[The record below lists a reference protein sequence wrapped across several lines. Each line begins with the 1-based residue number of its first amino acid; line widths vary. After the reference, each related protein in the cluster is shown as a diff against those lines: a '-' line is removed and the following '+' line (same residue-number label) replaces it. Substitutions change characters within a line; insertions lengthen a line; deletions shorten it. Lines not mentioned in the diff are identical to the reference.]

1 MLYVTMYLSAMK
13 YIYVYGYIY
22 MCQKKLC
29 ILLESTFKVLIVIGC
44 LLIKMHNP
52 MNVLAAFLCDMNK
65 YNCPAWQEQ
74 DWTVNYFKNFEVMLI
89 VKENAHTW
97 TRRRQ
102 SVKEVV

>member
-1 MLYVTMYLSAMK
+1 MLYVTTYLSAMK

-29 ILLESTFKVLIVIGC
+29 ILLELTFKVLIVIGC

-65 YNCPAWQEQ
+65 YNSPAWQEQ